1 MGRMGRPK
9 NQITSKRVSLTG
21 FVSPVLYGNVLR
33 WLESLPSGKRFVAT
47 MNILSVVV
55 DMMNNN
61 PGKDVDEIIEFI
73 TNKENVDVQ
82 KFKRSAIN
90 VKVRFNVF
98 KRDGYRCVIC
108 GRKAENGVTLEV
120 DHIKPFSKG
129 GSSDMSNLQTLCMD
143 CNRGKSNRSLFDE
156 SDIK

>member
-1 MGRMGRPK
+1 MARPK
-9 NQITSKRVSLTG
+9 NKITSRRVSLTG
-21 FVSPVLYGNVLR
+21 FVSPALYGDVLR
-33 WLESLPSGKRFVAT
+33 WLESLPTGKRFVAT

-55 DMMNNN
+55 NLINSN

-73 TNKENVDVQ
+73 TNKENVDIQ

-90 VKVRFNVF
+90 VKLRFNVF

-108 GRKAENGVTLEV
+108 GRKAEDGIILEI
-120 DHIKPFSKG
+120 DHIKPVSKG
-129 GSSDMSNLQTLCMD
+129 GLSDISNLQTLCMD

-156 SDIK
+156 NNDK

>member
-1 MGRMGRPK
+1 
-9 NQITSKRVSLTG
+9 
-21 FVSPVLYGNVLR
+21 
-33 WLESLPSGKRFVAT
+33 

-55 DMMNNN
+55 NLINSN

-73 TNKENVDVQ
+73 TNKENVDIQ

-90 VKVRFNVF
+90 VKLRFNVF

-108 GRKAENGVTLEV
+108 GRKAEDGIILEI
-120 DHIKPFSKG
+120 DHIKPVSKG
-129 GSSDMSNLQTLCMD
+129 GLSDISNLQTLCMD

-156 SDIK
+156 NNDK